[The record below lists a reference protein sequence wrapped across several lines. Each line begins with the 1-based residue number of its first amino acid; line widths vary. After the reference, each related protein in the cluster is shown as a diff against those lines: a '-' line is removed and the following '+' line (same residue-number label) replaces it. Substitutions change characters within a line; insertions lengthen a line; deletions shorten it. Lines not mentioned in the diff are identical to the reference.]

1 MMPDSYSMHHSF
13 LSQRGWIVA
22 CDDEVVIGVTV
33 LSEIERYMLPL
44 PRSNQSGL
52 SLGKRC
58 SIFSMKSKLGLF
70 RPPRMCEMLD
80 GCTPIISAKRE
91 GVKPSVFMNFSS
103 RSLMFLVFYKVNIFM
118 QINSKVAYKRKQIK
132 CDNVWLQM

>member
-1 MMPDSYSMHHSF
+1 MESPEDDARFVFDASF
-13 LSQRGWIVA
+13 VSVAEGGIVA

-52 SLGKRC
+52 SFGKRC

-70 RPPRMCEMLD
+70 RPPRMCEILD

-103 RSLMFLVFYKVNIFM
+103 RSFMFLVFYKVNIFM
-118 QINSKVAYKRKQIK
+118 QINSKAAYKRK
-132 CDNVWLQM
+132 